1 MISLI
6 FILSNITEAQ
16 LFTRGSY
23 NFAHFMQQNPNSE
36 KGAECHRSDHGF
48 EMKGVILTPCPEG
61 ECLPEDGRSVP
72 VGSSRHYR
80 KRKEYFSITMGSEE
94 PRGT

>member
-1 MISLI
+1 
-6 FILSNITEAQ
+6 
-16 LFTRGSY
+16 
-23 NFAHFMQQNPNSE
+23 
-36 KGAECHRSDHGF
+36 
-48 EMKGVILTPCPEG
+48 MKGVILTPCLEG